1 MSTEREA
8 HEASTHLR
16 RLARQIVDAA
26 RARVPLRAAL
36 LAGSAGRG
44 DSDFYSDIDL
54 LVYVD
59 EVPSEDV
66 LQEIRETIGG
76 INPVWRGEPTEHF
89 CGTEFELDGVRTEVS
104 FCTVVRVEW
113 QLEELLDRLEA
124 VGSPLQKILSGL
136 MEGLPLYGEELI
148 ESWQARLRAYAE
160 PLRRAMIERHWNFYP
175 LWYHGDAIAA
185 RDAELWRIDAL
196 LDGAFNLLAVLAG
209 LNRLYFARFQFKGL
223 RAFVAKMELAPPRV
237 AERLEALFRL
247 APEDAAA
254 ELGRLVEETRT
265 LVHREFPEMELPLRL
280 SPATRQKPWT
290 AE

>member
-1 MSTEREA
+1 M
-8 HEASTHLR
+8 
-16 RLARQIVDAA
+16 
-26 RARVPLRAAL
+26 
-36 LAGSAGRG
+36 
-44 DSDFYSDIDL
+44 
-54 LVYVD
+54 
-59 EVPSEDV
+59 
-66 LQEIRETIGG
+66 
-76 INPVWRGEPTEHF
+76 WRGEPTEHF
-89 CGTEFELDGVRTEVS
+89 CGTEFELEGVRTEVS

-223 RAFVAKMELAPPRV
+223 RAFVAKMELAPPRL

-265 LVHREFPEMELPLRL
+265 LVRREFPGMELPLRFP
-280 SPATRQKPWT
+280 PATRQKPWM